1 MRNAEYR
8 LSLQRNLDSLD
19 EEIDDSQAETIVP
32 AQGNANAFHCDDGLH
47 PPEENSGDSNPE
59 QEFPFADELGG
70 VSSETAS
77 YILQLQAKLS
87 AASKVS
93 CGDYS

>member
-1 MRNAEYR
+1 
-8 LSLQRNLDSLD
+8 LDLLD
-19 EEIDDSQAETIVP
+19 EETNDVQDLKTMRLEDERSEAFDSDDILRPLKINSERLQAEEEL
-32 AQGNANAFHCDDGLH
+32 FL
-47 PPEENSGDSNPE
+47 PE
-59 QEFPFADELGG
+59 ELGG

-93 CGDYS
+93 CFDRPNGRLCGLT